1 MLIIC
6 YLNLHQELS
15 SIFEKAPES
24 KQKFYFGEKEIN
36 LSKSYKY
43 LGVIL
48 DEHLTF
54 QECIKSL
61 SDSASRALGLI
72 ITTCKSYKDLGIKTF
87 SKPFES
93 GVVPILDYGSVI

>member
-1 MLIIC
+1 MI
-6 YLNLHQELS
+6 
-15 SIFEKAPES
+15 
-24 KQKFYFGEKEIN
+24 
-36 LSKSYKY
+36 KSHKY

-72 ITTCKSYKDLGIKTF
+72 LGLKHSLSYFNQGLHQFFIMA
-87 SKPFES
+87 
-93 GVVPILDYGSVI
+93 LLYGFI